1 MADTNQDG
9 AGADFDLTQFYQIFF
24 EEAGENLDQMEQMKN
39 MGPIQNV
46 LGMIPGINSKVLKN
60 AQVDEKKMA
69 HIEAIIKSMTPNER
83 ELKDKLTP
91 SRKERVAKGS
101 GVSIVEVNSLLKQFD
116 QMQKMMKKVAGKGG
130 MAKMMRAMGGMKG
143 LMGKGGF
150 PKF

>member
-1 MADTNQDG
+1 
-9 AGADFDLTQFYQIFF
+9 
-24 EEAGENLDQMEQMKN
+24 
-39 MGPIQNV
+39 
-46 LGMIPGINSKVLKN
+46 MIPGINSKVLKN

-116 QMQKMMKKVAGKGG
+116 QMQRMMKQLSGG
-130 MAKMMRAMGGMKG
+130 NMNKKMKKMGR
-143 LMGKGGF
+143 GGF
-150 PKF
+150 PPGMFM